1 MKIRATVA
9 PLLLVAALATGSL
22 ATNSAAW
29 AAGGTDAVGGGGSM
43 FQAPPGTATSAA
55 IGAPQADPVGVPAGP
70 STVSPGG
77 SVAGDASHAIQ
88 NGHDIEPAPGAVTRE
103 EKAAGVAPPPAQ
115 SQRETVIV
123 EQQANQLIR
132 KSQADTRTLPGS
144 TEAR

>member
-1 MKIRATVA
+1 MKIRALVA
-9 PLLLVAALATGSL
+9 PVLLATALATSSVAL
-22 ATNSAAW
+22 

-55 IGAPQADPVGVPAGP
+55 IGAPQADPVGVPEGP
-70 STVSPGG
+70 TTVSPGG
-77 SVAGDASHAIQ
+77 SVAGDASHAIR

-115 SQRETVIV
+115 GQRETAIV

-132 KSQADTRTLPGS
+132 KSQADSRNLPGS
-144 TEAR
+144 TETR